1 MLICSDQYYSV
12 QTTEA
17 EQILQVIA
25 GYIDIIVRKQRA
37 KDHLGIEGDEGSA
50 MLEDSVSPS
59 RYPPSRSLS
68 PHIVSPWLRME
79 QLLLVPCQS
88 HGVSHTWPVCCG
100 ILKRLKFL
108 LSSLATCGINILWY
122 RQG

>member
-1 MLICSDQYYSV
+1 MNIVYYSDQYYSV

-59 RYPPSRSLS
+59 KWVIHFDTYYYVVRVVYP
-68 PHIVSPWLRME
+68 M
-79 QLLLVPCQS
+79 
-88 HGVSHTWPVCCG
+88 
-100 ILKRLKFL
+100 
-108 LSSLATCGINILWY
+108 
-122 RQG
+122 

>member
-59 RYPPSRSLS
+59 RYPLSRSLF
-68 PHIVSPWLRME
+68 PYIVSPRLPME
-79 QLLLVPCQS
+79 QLLVPCQS
-88 HGVSHTWPVCCG
+88 HGVSSHGLSCCG
-100 ILKRLKFL
+100 TLK
-108 LSSLATCGINILWY
+108 GY
-122 RQG
+122 